1 MAKGNNRSG
10 SDTSRRAAALAKKGV
25 KQSDRGGKNVGVKD
39 EHSRVAKG
47 NATHQ
52 GPMKKR

>member
-1 MAKGNNRSG
+1 MVKGNNRSG
-10 SDTSRRAAALAKKGV
+10 SDASRRAAALAAKGV
-25 KQSDRGGKNVGVKD
+25 TQKDRGGKNIGAKD
-39 EHSRVAKG
+39 EHSRVVKG